1 MNIHVMYG
9 KLYLSNILLITAS
22 LDTWTCKN
30 DKVAI
35 IHVAIPDII
44 MFTYYHCTS
53 IDYNVLCE

>member
-1 MNIHVMYG
+1 MYG